1 MGLEKR
7 GDIWPWGCQ
16 RVCLLD
22 RLLHPIQQGLN
33 GLLIGA
39 LSEHRQGVTE
49 GVDDCFK
56 QVLGVVD
63 AIQVSESV
71 GVQLNLLGAIRHHGR
86 GGEPPG
92 LDGAGVENVEFIEE
106 LGRVLTQV
114 GILGATAQLVN
125 HLFDDF
131 MCCPKA
137 MCNVPLCLDRAQSA

>member
-1 MGLEKR
+1 MKILIEFETEE
-7 GDIWPWGCQ
+7 Q
-16 RVCLLD
+16 LD
-22 RLLHPIQQGLN
+22 AARRAIGRL
-33 GLLIGA
+33 
-39 LSEHRQGVTE
+39 RQGDMDSPEMARGISLLWRQLTNNE
-49 GVDDCFK
+49 EHDCFK

-131 MCCPKA
+131 MRCPKV